1 MSNHRRSTS
10 SVAVA
15 RVLTLALLIA
25 LLMLAGIPLNSDR
38 STPRIRTGA
47 IRPESAPFSLRANSP
62 RYSPRGARPLFP
74 YSVVP
79 GGVESPQ
86 ELTNAMGNDPTVAQH
101 YAGFRLAAAH
111 VVSLDKDFQ
120 AYVSY
125 RIGEQIFWTKKPVT
139 LHKNETVITDGTME
153 ARTRCGNR
161 VSATPQLP
169 LSAQEPAPEALEEA
183 QVSDIPDGLDAPF
196 DLPMNLPSPAGL
208 IAAEHS
214 FNETGHEPLFTP
226 PGGPGGWGGFP
237 PFVPGGSPP
246 PSYPEVPPPPVP
258 TPEPGTGL
266 CLLLALSAAWLFR
279 ETRAARR
286 PPAS

>member
-1 MSNHRRSTS
+1 MSNQRHSTS

-15 RVLTLALLIA
+15 RVLTLALLVA
-25 LLMLAGIPLNSDR
+25 LLTLAGIPLNSDR

-47 IRPESAPFSLRANSP
+47 IPPVSAPLSLRADSP
-62 RYSPRGARPLFP
+62 RYLPRGVRPLFP

-169 LSAQEPAPEALEEA
+169 LSVQEPAPEALEAA
-183 QVSDIPDGLDAPF
+183 QIPDIPDGIDVPF

-208 IAAEHS
+208 LAAEHS

-226 PGGPGGWGGFP
+226 GGPGGWVPGFS
-237 PFVPGGSPP
+237 PFVPGGSTT
-246 PSYPEVPPPPVP
+246 PSTPQVPPPVP
-258 TPEPGTGL
+258 TPEPSTGL

-279 ETRAARR
+279 ETRRTARR